1 MKSIHTYKDDEEIN
15 QGNRIS
21 DELIGS
27 IEDSKL
33 YIIVFY
39 TNYAYSSWCLDEL
52 VKIMECHKTKE
63 HTAYPV
69 FYDVEPTEVRRQSGA
84 VGEAFSKHENQ
95 NQEAAEKW
103 RKAMT
108 DAANLAGW
116 VLKNTD
122 DGHEAKFIQKV
133 VEQISLEFRSINFRS
148 DENLVGMETRINGV
162 LSSLGTGFDDVRV
175 IGIKGMGGG
184 GKTTLAR
191 AVFDQISF
199 QFEGKSFVE
208 KVREVSKA
216 SPSGLNSLQNQ
227 ILSDVFND
235 KGMRVSSVHEG
246 IGMMKRRMPSK
257 KIFLVLDD
265 VDHKEQ
271 LKALAGETTW
281 FKPGS
286 IIIITTRDRQ
296 VLESY
301 EAKSIH
307 DVQLLSHE
315 DAMCLF
321 SRYAFGKVI
330 PNQGYEELSK
340 QVVCYAS
347 GLPLAI
353 EVLGSFLC
361 GKDEV
366 EWMDAL
372 LRLKT
377 IPSQEILEIL
387 EISYIG
393 LENDYKE
400 IFLNVACLLKGWSK
414 ANAIKALESCGFH
427 ARNGLRVLEQK
438 SLITVNDNGYLGM
451 HDHIEE
457 MGRNIVRRLH
467 PDKPKKHSRLWI
479 NKEIEDILA
488 NKLGTQATRYIKF
501 YMEKFSPDMVM
512 KGLRKMKELTFLHVS
527 LQFIDASKSDYSH
540 QNWKSKNFPNALRYL
555 CWNHY
560 PYRSLPKK
568 FQADNLVSLEM
579 VKSQIVQLWGGGE
592 RKALNK
598 LKFLDL
604 SYSKLR
610 NLDLGLTP
618 NIETLNLRGCRELVK
633 LHMLARCSKLINI
646 DLSSSMLRTI
656 DLGPAPNLEIL
667 NLNRCEELVELHM
680 LPGCLK
686 LITVDL
692 SWSMLRT
699 LDLRSTPNLELLDL
713 KGCSELI
720 KLHMPDKSP
729 NLRSLEL
736 SYSKLRTLDIG
747 LTPKLEYLE
756 ITYCYDLE
764 ELHMADECQKLTSL
778 SITRSKL
785 RNLDLGLTPSLKTL
799 DLKHCYDLEE
809 LHMTSECRKLT
820 FLNISH
826 SKLRS
831 LDLKLTPNLETLDLK
846 ECSNLVEL
854 QMDDECL
861 KNLVYLDL
869 SGSLRF
875 LEFKFNI
882 KDDTLSENDSYCSKG
897 DASGSE
903 DESLEVGPLAELLL
917 IMLSLDECPFHP
929 DNNLPKFQLICC
941 YKENQPLLT
950 SNLEKLISVGLCVC
964 TNLDT
969 FSRSIC
975 GLQRIRKLKLQGG
988 IPEVPK
994 DLDQLKCLEKLE
1006 FSYTN
1011 IKHLP
1016 DNICMLKH
1024 LQYLKVDSCSFLEK
1038 LPEDLGQL
1046 ECLRKLSLSSTKIK
1060 DLPDSICKLKH
1071 LESLELRDC
1080 SLLERLPE
1088 DIGRLECLKHLSLCY
1103 CIQLENLPEELGC
1116 LECLKML
1123 DLTHTF
1129 ICHLPQ
1135 SIFLLKG
1142 LRIVGSGELLQS
1154 CDLRSKIQPSIY
1166 DEFFYVD
1173 V

>member
-1 MKSIHTYKDDEEIN
+1 
-15 QGNRIS
+15 
-21 DELIGS
+21 
-27 IEDSKL
+27 
-33 YIIVFY
+33 
-39 TNYAYSSWCLDEL
+39 
-52 VKIMECHKTKE
+52 
-63 HTAYPV
+63 
-69 FYDVEPTEVRRQSGA
+69 
-84 VGEAFSKHENQ
+84 
-95 NQEAAEKW
+95 
-103 RKAMT
+103 MT

-133 VEQISLEFRSINFRS
+133 VEQISLELRSINFRS

-208 KVREVSKA
+208 KFREVSKA
-216 SPSGLNSLQNQ
+216 SPSVLNSLQNQ

-257 KIFLVLDD
+257 KILLVLDD

-330 PNQGYEELSK
+330 PNQGYKELSK

-438 SLITVNDNGYLGM
+438 SLITVNDDGYLGM

-479 NKEIEDILA
+479 NSEIEDILA

-527 LQFIDASKSDYSH
+527 LQFIDASKSDYSR

-555 CWNHY
+555 CWNDY

-568 FQADNLVSLEM
+568 FQADSLVALEM

-618 NIETLNLRGCRELVK
+618 NIEMLNLRGCRELVK

-667 NLNRCEELVELHM
+667 NLKGCEELVELHM

-720 KLHMPDKSP
+720 ELHMPDKSP

-778 SITRSKL
+778 SITRSKF

-799 DLKHCYDLEE
+799 DLKHCYDFEE

-846 ECSNLVEL
+846 HCYDFEELHMTSECRKLTFLNISHSKLRNLDLKLTPNLETLDLKECSNLVEL
-854 QMDDECL
+854 QMDDEYL

-875 LEFKFNI
+875 LEFKFDI
-882 KDDTLSENDSYCSKG
+882 KNDTLSENDSYCSKG

-917 IMLSLDECPFHP
+917 IMLSVDECPFHP

-941 YKENQPLLT
+941 YKEDQRLLT
-950 SNLEKLISVGLCVC
+950 SNLETLISVGLCVC

-994 DLDQLKCLEKLE
+994 DLDQLECLEKLE

-1024 LQYLKVDSCSFLEK
+1024 LQYLKVYSCSFLEK
-1038 LPEDLGQL
+1038 LPENLGQL

-1060 DLPDSICKLKH
+1060 HLPDSICILKH
-1071 LESLELRDC
+1071 LESLELCDC

-1103 CIQLENLPEELGC
+1103 CIQLLNLPEELVR

-1142 LRIVGSGELLQS
+1142 LRIVGSRELLQS
-1154 CDLRSKIQPSIY
+1154 CDLRSEIQPSIY
-1166 DEFFYVD
+1166 DEFFYMD